1 MAPARRHI
9 GASRRKRREDEGEDE
24 DESSLAGEVED
35 DSLSE
40 GSGDSRQDEEDAD
53 GEGSESEDDTKTTAV
68 EKVNGGQVNGRGLDQ
83 PQRRS
88 SVSPGKP
95 GLKATVSDTE
105 AMLNGLK
112 ISGGEEIRS
121 GETEEGRE
129 VQPGRTPS
137 APPTDP
143 KREPVA
149 SRKRRE
155 QEKSAREREQNP
167 ALVPTRGS
175 FFLHDKRTN
184 EAGNGRTNNKGK
196 SRPYGLIVDGN
207 ARRYR
212 DSVTSWLSVLANM
225 TLETLRSPMR
235 VKGSGLMTSMKQWL
249 VMAHLP
255 QSTMRPRRGR
265 RPSQTS
271 RLPRGLR
278 HQTGP
283 SQAPHCWGMCLS
295 MCFCRA

>member
-24 DESSLAGEVED
+24 SSLAGDVED

-40 GSGDSRQDEEDAD
+40 GSADSRQDEEDAD
-53 GEGSESEDDTKTTAV
+53 GEGSESEDDTTTTAEV
-68 EKVNGGQVNGRGLDQ
+68 EKPNGGQVNGRQLDQ

-88 SVSPGKP
+88 SASQGKP
-95 GLKATVSDTE
+95 GLKTTVSDTE

-112 ISGGEEIRS
+112 ISGGEDVRS
-121 GETEEGRE
+121 GESEEGRE

-143 KREPVA
+143 KREPAVA
-149 SRKRRE
+149 RKRRE
-155 QEKSAREREQNP
+155 QERFAREREQNP
-167 ALVPTRGS
+167 AMVPTRGS

-207 ARRYR
+207 ARRYGNLL
-212 DSVTSWLSVLANM
+212 TPWLLVLANM
-225 TLETLRSPMR
+225 TLETPRSPVR
-235 VKGSGLMTSMKQWL
+235 VKGSGLMTSMKQWP
-249 VMAHLP
+249 VMVRLL
-255 QSTMRPRRGR
+255 QSTMCPRQARN
-265 RPSQTS
+265 PSQTS

-278 HQTGP
+278 HRTGL
-283 SQAPHCWGMCLS
+283 SRAPHCWGTCLS